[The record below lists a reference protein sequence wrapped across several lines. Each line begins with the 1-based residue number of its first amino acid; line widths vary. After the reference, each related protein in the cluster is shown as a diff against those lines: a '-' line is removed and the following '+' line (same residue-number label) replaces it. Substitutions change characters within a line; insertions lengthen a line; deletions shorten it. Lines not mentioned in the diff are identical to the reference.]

1 MSDMSFLKSLIKDT
15 GAFWL
20 GLLKLSLKWAWKK
33 LSNDKQR
40 AIDPLRRALDG
51 LHEELIMHPKNA
63 EQVRPILQAINDL
76 IIRDISE
83 TEQEK

>member
-1 MSDMSFLKSLIKDT
+1 MNDGITNFMKNIA
-15 GAFWL
+15 AFWL

-33 LSNDKQR
+33 LSDDKQR
-40 AIDPLRRALDG
+40 ALGPLRKAMDG
-51 LHEELIMHPKNA
+51 MQEELIMHPENS

-83 TEQEK
+83 TERQK